1 MKKIIISLTICIM
14 TFASCAEKLNIEQQ
28 GVISEESFYQ
38 TDEQA
43 VEAITAVYNTWRGQY
58 FNWFYLKNMLADDSF
73 TGGGGRGDNSNFE
86 MINEYRFSSASTVI
100 SSAFSGLYSIIYMS
114 NLIVDRVVPDTDIK
128 ARVVG
133 EAMAARAW
141 AMTELISLWGP
152 VPFADHVLGADEYQL
167 PNGDVSEMWAWVEEN
182 LTHAANFLPS
192 KPGVE
197 GQSEIGA
204 RLTKEAALAF
214 LGKAQIFQGKYAEAA
229 ASLKTVINSGNYA
242 LVNDFSQVLRS
253 STDFGSENIFE
264 SNSLNDNDNAWSQG
278 TMLFGLM
285 ANWRSDHLT
294 GMPEGIWNT
303 GWGFY
308 NPTKTLYDAFID
320 MEGPQ
325 GYRLLNTIKT
335 KDQMGGGWAFDW
347 NTYTYTYVPITII
360 SPLYGN
366 EGYLQWKHR
375 MPSDEVITTS
385 WGYSTH
391 TNFRWMRYAEVLLLA
406 SEASLQSGDAAS
418 ALIYINEVRSRAR
431 LNPLSNVTL
440 DDIKKEKRL
449 ELCFEGCRYQ
459 DLVRWGDAA
468 TVLANQGKE
477 IPALSADGSVS
488 IVVTNTQ
495 FGFKT
500 GKHELLPFPEHEMN
514 VNKNLK
520 QNPGW

>member
-1 MKKIIISLTICIM
+1 
-14 TFASCAEKLNIEQQ
+14 
-28 GVISEESFYQ
+28 
-38 TDEQA
+38 
-43 VEAITAVYNTWRGQY
+43 
-58 FNWFYLKNMLADDSF
+58 
-73 TGGGGRGDNSNFE
+73 
-86 MINEYRFSSASTVI
+86 
-100 SSAFSGLYSIIYMS
+100 
-114 NLIVDRVVPDTDIK
+114 
-128 ARVVG
+128 
-133 EAMAARAW
+133 
-141 AMTELISLWGP
+141 
-152 VPFADHVLGADEYQL
+152 
-167 PNGDVSEMWAWVEEN
+167 
-182 LTHAANFLPS
+182 
-192 KPGVE
+192 
-197 GQSEIGA
+197 
-204 RLTKEAALAF
+204 
-214 LGKAQIFQGKYAEAA
+214 
-229 ASLKTVINSGNYA
+229 
-242 LVNDFSQVLRS
+242 
-253 STDFGSENIFE
+253 
-264 SNSLNDNDNAWSQG
+264 
-278 TMLFGLM
+278 
-285 ANWRSDHLT
+285 
-294 GMPEGIWNT
+294 
-303 GWGFY
+303 
-308 NPTKTLYDAFID
+308 
-320 MEGPQ
+320 
-325 GYRLLNTIKT
+325 
-335 KDQMGGGWAFDW
+335 MGGGWAFDW